1 MHYALRDTPARAV
14 SQYAPSVPD
23 ANDAM
28 ARQLA
33 LVERFQTFEPPP
45 FLMGGIAEEAL
56 LNGGY
61 TRPHGDLD
69 LLVERSELDDLL
81 RQLRPLGYEDWATK
95 GENASGEPFYL
106 ASLDSPVLLELGV
119 TDRDDQGDVYL
130 EIARVHFTFES
141 GEPPVGYRVY
151 LPPDTFTHPPVTL
164 EGIQVRCIS
173 PLAGYH
179 LRLGI
184 GSRGTFGPLRDSD
197 NEATAR
203 LREKFFSSEDEQNL
217 LPSVESL

>member
-1 MHYALRDTPARAV
+1 MTADETK
-14 SQYAPSVPD
+14 Q
-23 ANDAM
+23 
-28 ARQLA
+28 RQLD
-33 LVERFQTFEPPP
+33 LLEHFQAFEPPP
-45 FLMGGIAEEAL
+45 FLMGGVAEDAL

-69 LLVERSELDDLL
+69 LLAERAQLDALL

-106 ASLDSPVLLELGV
+106 ASQDSPVLLELGV
-119 TDRDDQGDVYL
+119 TDRDDQGDAYL

-141 GEPPVGYRVY
+141 GEPPVGFRVY
-151 LPPDTFTHPPVTL
+151 LPPDTFTHMPVML
-164 EGIQVRCIS
+164 EGIVVRCVS

-179 LRLGI
+179 LRMGI

-197 NEATAR
+197 KEATAR
-203 LREKFFSSEDEQNL
+203 LRERFFSSEDEQL
-217 LPSVESL
+217 LRPRVDSL